1 MGNRGGSSPP
11 SRTINSVP
19 LRDANNYTY
28 PEEAIRPM
36 KLEMTELG
44 PMKRALKIEVPAD
57 EVNLRFVRAYSELNR
72 QVHIP
77 GFRAGKAP
85 LQLLEKRYAKTV
97 EEDVIRGLVPDYYD
111 RAIRQAG
118 IVPVLVEIPP
128 LERVK
133 VKKDTPFSFTATVE
147 IKPTIELR
155 DYKAPNPIS
164 LKQDHRTVTDEQVE
178 KALDVLREQMA
189 QLHPAPTGTALAEG
203 DFAILNVEG
212 SLDGIPLEGTT
223 KQAHLH
229 KVGSHASVLGIDV
242 EPHLLAKKEAET
254 VVIPQ
259 AYPATHPD
267 ARVAGKTV
275 TFRCTIQSI
284 KQKQLPALDDEFAKD
299 CGPYQS
305 LQELRDKLRAEM
317 ERALQ
322 KDIEDSYKDTI
333 LKRLAET
340 HHFELPQTLVE
351 RELSAMVRQQ
361 LQSRQR
367 KSTDNSDPSPSDSQA
382 DDVTKLQEEYRPE
395 AERRVK
401 VGLILEAVATKES
414 ISVTNEDLNHEIE
427 RLAAEVKLS
436 SDEVRRMIQAGGK
449 DTLDDLQARILADK
463 ALDFVYRHAM
473 IQG

>member
-1 MGNRGGSSPP
+1 
-11 SRTINSVP
+11 
-19 LRDANNYTY
+19 
-28 PEEAIRPM
+28 M
-36 KLEMTELG
+36 KLEVTELG

-97 EEDVIRGLVPDYYD
+97 EEDVIRALVPDYYD
-111 RAIRQAG
+111 RAVRQAG

-133 VKKDTPFSFTATVE
+133 VKRDTPFSFTATVE

-164 LKQDHRTVTDEQVE
+164 LKQDHRTITDDQVE
-178 KALDVLREQMA
+178 KAIEVLREQMA
-189 QLHPAPTGTALAEG
+189 QLHPAPTGTTLSEG
-203 DFAILNVEG
+203 DYAVLNVEG
-212 SLDGIPLEGTT
+212 TLDGSPLDGTT
-223 KQAHLH
+223 KEGHLH
-229 KVGSHASVLGIDV
+229 KMGSHALVLGVDI
-242 EPHLLAKKEAET
+242 ESHLVGKKDGET
-254 VVIPQ
+254 ITVPQ

-275 TFRCTIQSI
+275 TFRCTIQSV
-284 KQKQLPALDDEFAKD
+284 KQKQLPSLDDEFAKD

-305 LQELRDKLRAEM
+305 LQEIRDKLRTEM
-317 ERALQ
+317 ERALK
-322 KDIEDSYKDTI
+322 KDIEDSYKDTL

-340 HHFELPQTLVE
+340 HHFELPGTLVE

-367 KSTDNSDPSPSDSQA
+367 KSEDNPDASPAASRTDDI
-382 DDVTKLQEEYRPE
+382 TKLQDEYRPE

-401 VGLILEAVATKES
+401 VGLILEALAAKEG
-414 ISVTNEDLNHEIE
+414 ISVTNEDLNHEIA

-436 SDEVRRMIQAGGK
+436 VDEVRRMIQAGGQ